1 MGVQEGGWV
10 TDILRW
16 IFGLLDKL
24 VFGLVKWVLFGVF
37 DMSQITTNSQIFSG
51 IYERIYVILGIFMA
65 FKLSFSFFQYIIN
78 PDKLN
83 GKDDK
88 GVAKIFTR
96 VALMIGALMLL
107 PGLLF
112 GNGDSRG
119 ILARA
124 QDAFLPVL
132 PKFIFGAENDLG
144 INFVGDVNDTVE
156 KTAEEISI
164 TTLQGFFNPSE
175 ELDEVCG
182 EGTFENTPPIKDLD
196 EFFSKVKLKCN
207 GRGAKLGSQYYRY
220 SYMFGISTIVG
231 VLELA
236 LFLGITID
244 LAKRLFKMIVLEVI
258 APVPIMSLIDPKGA
272 KDGAF
277 SHWVKS
283 LTSTFL
289 DIFLKLGLV
298 YVVIVLIHLLVNA
311 NDKGGIFSEFPER
324 QGFRGTYLTIFLILG
339 LIFFAKEAPKFI
351 KDALGLKDTGGGN
364 LFDDVKTIGKAAGL
378 VGGAAAG
385 LAIAGAGNISNTA
398 ESAKEG
404 KWGQAAKNFFGSP
417 GAAVAGAIRGGQAG
431 LKGAGK
437 NGNPIQGISGAIS
450 SQAAVNA
457 GKYENQ
463 VNGSTFL
470 GRSAARLGG
479 LVGRTPAD
487 LDEAQIAGYK
497 AVEEAAKDVDDALT
511 KGIVGNGFTSRH
523 ADFNNGHGGRNF
535 TYREYRSAVDRND
548 TQWAR
553 DHDYSSIAEA
563 AADEKRLTD
572 KAKENFYNEYTAA
585 LRGGSSMDEYQDLMS
600 AEQIMKNAARSAKT
614 GSDFSNYDGF
624 KKSKDAA
631 KSGRRRT
638 LGSPKYASRKRNA
651 AAVKKS
657 KK

>member
-1 MGVQEGGWV
+1 
-10 TDILRW
+10 
-16 IFGLLDKL
+16 
-24 VFGLVKWVLFGVF
+24 
-37 DMSQITTNSQIFSG
+37 
-51 IYERIYVILGIFMA
+51 
-65 FKLSFSFFQYIIN
+65 
-78 PDKLN
+78 
-83 GKDDK
+83 
-88 GVAKIFTR
+88 
-96 VALMIGALMLL
+96 
-107 PGLLF
+107 
-112 GNGDSRG
+112 
-119 ILARA
+119 
-124 QDAFLPVL
+124 
-132 PKFIFGAENDLG
+132 
-144 INFVGDVNDTVE
+144 
-156 KTAEEISI
+156 
-164 TTLQGFFNPSE
+164 
-175 ELDEVCG
+175 
-182 EGTFENTPPIKDLD
+182 
-196 EFFSKVKLKCN
+196 
-207 GRGAKLGSQYYRY
+207 
-220 SYMFGISTIVG
+220 
-231 VLELA
+231 
-236 LFLGITID
+236 
-244 LAKRLFKMIVLEVI
+244 MIVLEVI

-572 KAKENFYNEYTAA
+572 KAKQNFYNEYTAA

-638 LGSPKYASRKRNA
+638 LESPKYASRKRNA